1 MDIALLVQADRYFKG
16 QCTAG
21 EAKLVLDWLETEAG
35 QRYLALSLE
44 EDEHLL
50 DDSNIFM
57 PQAEVPSAK
66 MFEAILT
73 KINAGET
80 ALDADPAG
88 QPAAG
93 AEEAAAAGNSQPTS
107 FYRSWQAVAAT
118 FAGLLLLG
126 AMLYQF
132 LVAGRPVVHATG
144 YGEIAR
150 IVLPDSSTVSLN
162 SNSSIEYDGEWDQQQ
177 ARQVKLKGEA
187 YFSVVHK
194 QNNQKFLVTTPDEVQ
209 VEVLG
214 TEFNV
219 SSRQRRTQVVLA
231 SGKVRLQVADGQS
244 GIAPV
249 VMQPG
254 EAVEIP
260 AAQDRLHRRRVDP
273 AVFSSWKNDKLLFD
287 NTSVREIF
295 ERIQDTYG
303 YQIQVADTSLLGQR
317 ITGSV
322 PNKDIDMVLEG
333 LGFLLDARVSRS
345 ANQIKIT
352 TK

>member
-1 MDIALLVQADRYFKG
+1 MVLADRYFKG
-16 QCTAG
+16 QCTAE

-50 DDSNIFM
+50 DESNIFM
-57 PQAEVPSAK
+57 PQAEVPSAS
-66 MFEAILT
+66 MFEAIVT
-73 KINAGET
+73 RINAGE
-80 ALDADPAG
+80 
-88 QPAAG
+88 AAG
-93 AEEAAAAGNSQPTS
+93 ELDLSQANLLGQLHHQAAAGTQAPQNRSLPARRSWLKIAAAAAG
-107 FYRSWQAVAAT
+107 
-118 FAGLLLLG
+118 LLLG
-126 AMLYQF
+126 GTGLYQYLAAGQQ
-132 LVAGRPVVHATG
+132 LVQTTG

-150 IVLPDSSTVSLN
+150 IVLPDSSTVTLN
-162 SNSSIEYDGEWDQQQ
+162 SNSSIEYAQHWDEDQ
-177 ARQVKLKGEA
+177 ARQVKLQGEA

-194 QNNQKFLVTTPDEVQ
+194 SNHQKFLVETPDQVQ

-231 SGKVRLQVADGQS
+231 SGKVRLQLADGQ
-244 GIAPV
+244 GLAPV

-260 AAQDRLHRRRVDP
+260 AAQDRLHRSRVDP

-295 ERIQDTYG
+295 GRIQDTYG
-303 YQIQVADTSLLGQR
+303 YTIQVADSSLLGQR

-322 PNKDIDMVLEG
+322 PNKDIEMVLEG
-333 LGFLLDARVSRS
+333 LEFLLDAQVSRS

-352 TK
+352 PNN